1 MITFAPAWLLVHT
14 KPRCR
19 RSCRA
24 IKWLLTLIFLVARGY
39 AAHLAARNKVG
50 TQFVAEEGSPQFVVW
65 DEYLKMLGRHALAT
79 DCRAVDPLR
88 IDPYEILVT
97 ADDDIGLVTAV
108 AHELQ
113 DPAPADRQDR
123 YRDDSSVGC
132 FAVPSHFAT
141 PASNVSTDIVAGGA
155 PRAIV
160 APWTG
165 GP

>member
-1 MITFAPAWLLVHT
+1 LPANAIVSALPTSRMITFAPAWLLVHT

-113 DPAPADRQDR
+113 DFLHRLIGKIGIETIPAWVVLQ
-123 YRDDSSVGC
+123 C
-132 FAVPSHFAT
+132 
-141 PASNVSTDIVAGGA
+141 
-155 PRAIV
+155 RAILRRQ
-160 APWTG
+160 PQTYL
-165 GP
+165 PTS